1 MIVVGIKK
9 YASRYLECSS
19 RRVSKVLMVVGSYQ
33 DEVQV
38 LDILE
43 IPEVYIPDSPN

>member
-19 RRVSKVLMVVGSYQ
+19 RRVLMVVGSYQ

-43 IPEVYIPDSPN
+43 IPEAYFPDSQN